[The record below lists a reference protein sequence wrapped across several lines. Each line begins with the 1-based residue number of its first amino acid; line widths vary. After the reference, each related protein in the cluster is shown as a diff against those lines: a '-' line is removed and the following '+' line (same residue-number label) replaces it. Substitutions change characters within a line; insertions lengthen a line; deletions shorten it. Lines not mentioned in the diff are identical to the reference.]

1 MADKEGW
8 VYVLTNE
15 AMPGLVKTGYT
26 MNDPAIR
33 AEELSGSSVPLP
45 FVVAYKA
52 LVVGP
57 KQIEQEVHGKLD
69 SKRLN
74 DKREFFKCEP
84 FEAIR
89 YIRDTT
95 TVKYEESKEDVD
107 RRIQQQKE
115 LEEQDRIRRQKELE
129 EQRRIKQ
136 QKVLAEQ
143 QRAQEIQI
151 KIQIEEQRKKD
162 RITNIFLLGRLDA
175 WKYGSF
181 GEKFGACF
189 FYYFA
194 YPAIIIF
201 FYYLFSNISTK
212 EALLQYM
219 EWLSYP
225 FEYFKK

>member
-1 MADKEGW
+1 MVDKEGW
-8 VYVLTNE
+8 VYVLTND
-15 AMPGLVKTGYT
+15 AMPELVKIGYT

-33 AEELSGSSVPLP
+33 AEELSSDTGVPLP

-52 LVVGP
+52 LVVNP

-95 TVKYEESKEDVD
+95 TIKYEESKEDVD

-115 LEEQDRIRRQKELE
+115 LEEQDRIRRQEELE

-136 QKVLAEQ
+136 RKELEEQDRARRQKEMEWNKSLLSDIIDYGEPGENLF
-143 QRAQEIQI
+143 QRAKRYTEGFI
-151 KIQIEEQRKKD
+151 KI
-162 RITNIFLLGRLDA
+162 IFGIAAL
-175 WKYGSF
+175 F
-181 GEKFGACF
+181 MFFFFGAIVVSF
-189 FYYFA
+189 VFG
-194 YPAIIIF
+194 IIGEF
-201 FYYLFSNISTK
+201 L
-212 EALLQYM
+212 
-219 EWLSYP
+219 
-225 FEYFKK
+225 